1 MIGALVLSV
10 GALPFSVEICHA
22 GLIFLLAGW
31 ALEGQ
36 WGLKIAI
43 IRHSFLLQLVMAIFL
58 IQLFGLAFS
67 ESIRD
72 GWFSLEKKIFFVLV
86 PVCLATT
93 SIKLSAKEIRWVAN
107 VFVSACFIGTL
118 FCLGNAWRE
127 ADLFLAG
134 SGQVN
139 PYLDGSSY
147 AELNPL
153 QSQTWLFFSYVGLS
167 SGIGIHPTYL
177 SLYLA
182 FCILYLLYNLSSANA
197 PSAQAGSYFLIV
209 YFSLF
214 IVFLSSRIIIL
225 GLSFTYLAVLI
236 SSIATKRRSVTL
248 AVVLVSLGFSLLIFF
263 NPVSHYRNLQEIDR
277 STFRIEPDHEYT
289 NAAQIRVSLWWLAVK
304 SLDRWN
310 PFVGSGTGDVKEAM
324 RKTSEHYH
332 ITNIIKSLD
341 PHNQYLTTLL
351 GNGAPAAIVLI
362 LYLALPLYLSWLHKH
377 YLLLGFS
384 FFFCLLCFTESA
396 LELQKGIVFYSLFFP
411 LLGFQL
417 HGYQT
422 TTVNIKAVLSGTN

>member
-1 MIGALVLSV
+1 MIGALMLSV
-10 GALPFSVEICHA
+10 GALPFSVKICHA

-36 WGLKIAI
+36 WRLKIAI
-43 IRHSFLLQLVMAIFL
+43 IRHSFLLQLVIAFFFL
-58 IQLFGLAFS
+58 QLFGLVFS
-67 ESIRD
+67 DSIRD
-72 GWFSLEKKIFFVLV
+72 GWFSLEKMIFFVLV

-93 SIKLSAKEIRWVAN
+93 SIKLSAKEIRWVVM
-107 VFVSACFIGTL
+107 VFVSSCFAGTL
-118 FCLGNAWRE
+118 FCLANAWRE
-127 ADLFLAG
+127 ADLFFAG
-134 SGQVN
+134 SGHVN

-167 SGIGIHPTYL
+167 SGIRIHPTYL

-182 FCILYLLYNLSSANA
+182 FCILFLLYNLSSANA
-197 PSAQAGSYFLIV
+197 PSARTGSYFLIL

-225 GLSFTYLAVLI
+225 GLSFIYLAVLI
-236 SSIATKRRSVTL
+236 RSIVTKRRSVTL
-248 AVVLVSLGFSLLIFF
+248 PILLVSLGFGLLIFL
-263 NPVSHYRNLQEIDR
+263 NPVTHYRNLQEIDR

-289 NAAQIRVSLWWLAVK
+289 NAAQIRVSLWWLAAK

-310 PFVGSGTGDVKEAM
+310 PFVGSGTGDAKETM
-324 RKTSEHYH
+324 LKTSERYH

-351 GNGAPAAIVLI
+351 SNGVPAAMFLI
-362 LYLALPLYLSWLHKH
+362 LYLALPLYLGFLQKH
-377 YLLLGFS
+377 YLLLAFS
-384 FFFCLLCFTESA
+384 FLFCLLCFTESA
-396 LELQKGIVFYSLFFP
+396 LELQKGIVFYALFFP

-417 HGYQT
+417 HSYQT
-422 TTVNIKAVLSGTN
+422 TTVNVKAVLSGTN